1 MTASIIYKG
10 NLRCEA
16 QHIQSGSVIE
26 TDAPSDNRGKGERF
40 SPTDTLCVSLATCML
55 TTMGIKANDMN
66 VDINQAEADVTKY
79 MASDPRRVSKIE
91 VTVSL
96 PKNINEK
103 DRIILEK
110 TGNNCP
116 DSGQSPGF
124 GCRSSAGGQTGC
136 PRPARRCSYPPRK
149 QARARPLR
157 YRPQS

>member
-1 MTASIIYKG
+1 
-10 NLRCEA
+10 
-16 QHIQSGSVIE
+16 
-26 TDAPSDNRGKGERF
+26 
-40 SPTDTLCVSLATCML
+40 
-55 TTMGIKANDMN
+55 MGIKANDMN

-116 DSGQSPGF
+116 VAKSIHPDI
-124 GCRSSAGGQTGC
+124 
-136 PRPARRCSYPPRK
+136 
-149 QARARPLR
+149 
-157 YRPQS
+157 